1 MFLELSK
8 YKEHPSDFLNCS
20 DCLVLSEQIFF
31 SLKKKYIELW
41 TDKTQKISGY
51 SVTWRGVGELQVTSG
66 LYWKSHF
73 GFNNR
78 TDILILAFKKCGFP
92 HTKHLSWI
100 TADLTNLSY
109 CAPRGRFLKPVV
121 TTDYMKQLAK
131 QNEEPVHWHLMN

>member
-51 SVTWRGVGELQVTSG
+51 SVT
-66 LYWKSHF
+66 
-73 GFNNR
+73 
-78 TDILILAFKKCGFP
+78 
-92 HTKHLSWI
+92 
-100 TADLTNLSY
+100 
-109 CAPRGRFLKPVV
+109 
-121 TTDYMKQLAK
+121 
-131 QNEEPVHWHLMN
+131 